1 VGQGSLTSSRAP
13 AGCCADDEAP
23 ATAFDGAGV
32 AYGESKESEREMAS
46 SGRESSWAR
55 LSNL

>member
-1 VGQGSLTSSRAP
+1 VI
-13 AGCCADDEAP
+13 
-23 ATAFDGAGV
+23 AFDDAGV

-55 LSNL
+55 LSNLYRRRGKMRGCRGGKNGRP